1 MTVTLAAMLGQIGL
15 PGGGFGFAYG
25 SMCGIGN
32 PGAGMPG
39 PSTIPAG
46 KNETGSFIPVA
57 RISDMLLHPPE
68 PEFYA
73 RLVVVGMFLAFGL
86 VVARVLERHALAEA
100 RANALNRILRAT
112 EAVQQIVARQ
122 RDRRRLLAEA
132 CR

>member
-1 MTVTLAAMLGQIGL
+1 MRSRLPVVLYALLLGLLAWCIDALIDYNFL
-15 PGGGFGFAYG
+15 YADR
-25 SMCGIGN
+25 
-32 PGAGMPG
+32 
-39 PSTIPAG
+39 
-46 KNETGSFIPVA
+46 SF
-57 RISDMLLHPPE
+57 SDMLLHPPE